1 MPSPTI
7 GQAALLPTT
16 TASVIAALALRAAR
30 RPDGWASRST
40 CSAKL
45 LLTLLLQHTKAT
57 QVKILQLKGR
67 ATGPRLGLKEGSILW
82 LRAHLS
88 GVSGV
93 DEVESSAVNLVS
105 LSAGSSKM

>member
-1 MPSPTI
+1 M
-7 GQAALLPTT
+7 
-16 TASVIAALALRAAR
+16 
-30 RPDGWASRST
+30 
-40 CSAKL
+40 
-45 LLTLLLQHTKAT
+45 LLTLLLQHAKAT

-93 DEVESSAVNLVS
+93 DEVGSIAVNLVS
-105 LSAGSSKM
+105 MSASSGKT